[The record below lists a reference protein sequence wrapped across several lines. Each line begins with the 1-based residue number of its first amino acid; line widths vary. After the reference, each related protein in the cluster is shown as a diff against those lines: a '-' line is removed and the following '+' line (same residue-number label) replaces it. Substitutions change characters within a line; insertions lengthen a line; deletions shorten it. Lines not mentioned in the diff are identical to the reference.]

1 MRRPD
6 AGAANDPAILASSQ
20 AREHHPALRQDER
33 SLTARIGAGGL
44 PRIHDGPADFSRVLA
59 YLGDG
64 VRSGRLETTA
74 LIRLILNV
82 LWLIFGGWISGL
94 LWLLGGAILALTVVG
109 LPWTFA
115 AWRIA
120 SYSFWPFG
128 REVVWRDEFSGQEDL
143 GTGCMGI
150 GLNVIWFVFAGWYI
164 ALSHLVIAFAE
175 AITIIGIPF
184 ALKDLELAKL
194 ALAPVGRTIRDKP

>member
-1 MRRPD
+1 M
-6 AGAANDPAILASSQ
+6 
-20 AREHHPALRQDER
+20 
-33 SLTARIGAGGL
+33 
-44 PRIHDGPADFSRVLA
+44 
-59 YLGDG
+59 
-64 VRSGRLETTA
+64 
-74 LIRLILNV
+74 IRLILNV

-164 ALSHLVIAFAE
+164 ALSHLVIAFFE

>member
-1 MRRPD
+1 M
-6 AGAANDPAILASSQ
+6 
-20 AREHHPALRQDER
+20 
-33 SLTARIGAGGL
+33 
-44 PRIHDGPADFSRVLA
+44 
-59 YLGDG
+59 
-64 VRSGRLETTA
+64 
-74 LIRLILNV
+74 IRLILNI

-128 REVVWRDEFSGQEDL
+128 REVVWQDAHPVAGCL
-143 GTGCMGI
+143 GVV
-150 GLNVIWFVFAGWYI
+150 LNIVWLVVAGWYI
-164 ALSHLVIAFAE
+164 ALTHLLIAVVEFVS
-175 AITIIGIPF
+175 IIGIPF

-194 ALAPVGRTIRDKP
+194 ALAPVGRTIRDKV